1 MDVNFFVRK
10 MMSKYYAKGFFVFVI
25 TGFFLMI
32 SQRSISLNNLLDSVF
47 ALTLFAALI
56 SSISLILAH
65 SIARNIKACEHLL
78 ANHSKLFPP
87 DPLRKYFL

>member
-1 MDVNFFVRK
+1 MN
-10 MMSKYYAKGFFVFVI
+10 KYYAKGFFIFVI

-47 ALTLFAALI
+47 AFTLFAALI